1 MKENNLLGKEIFGYT
16 VQEVL
21 GTGTFGTVYKVA
33 KQNASGY
40 YVRALK
46 HITIPSEEQYESVLN
61 SMGGDCEKANNYF
74 EKSLEG
80 IVREIRVLNELS
92 EAGATHIVKY
102 YENQVDVIDNP
113 RCYDVYILMEYLS
126 TLQEH
131 IKANGFTVK
140 NVVELG
146 LDILEGLMA
155 CHSNGII
162 HRDIKEDN
170 IFYSD
175 KGGYKIGDF
184 GVARII
190 KHAET
195 AGAVKGTPNYIAP
208 EIITNKDS
216 DNKSVDLY
224 ALGIVLYRLL
234 NYNRNPFLPH
244 YPNAYTSQDEEEAYV
259 KRINGMLPEEPCFGG
274 DAIGR
279 VIIKAISD
287 KNTRYQSA
295 ENFHDAL
302 KSALQ
307 NTADVVLKQRV
318 DIVDEVSSS
327 AHTDISQATK
337 YGATYNELV
346 YCESVSNV
354 KSSSRSLQNTENHE
368 DINKKLFATIDEGS
382 DTTKFGDLKNV
393 RIVEDTQAEEMPSE
407 GQSSFGQYFTKKWAM
422 RGLSVLIV
430 ISIAT
435 YFIFSTSP
443 KKVLK
448 DYINAIG
455 VADFGKAYQ
464 CLDVKEFPTLSSAG
478 YLKFVEYARNDKDN
492 NIYKLSQNE
501 LGEVTLSEGVEKNGI
516 LSFEAI
522 IAVKRKENGTKLK
535 YTVLVEKTKTGPFGF
550 FTGYK
555 IAGNGVYAV
564 PKINCLTGTEQI
576 TIDNVNLAGKGD
588 SLILNKPVFY
598 GWHDVECKGKFYEP
612 VKQRA
617 FFDKASG
624 MLQLDS
630 KKFKLN
636 SVANEALYEA
646 SKEFTAL
653 FLPTTLTDNGYKQ
666 CKAVEDEKSINDMY
680 DSFNEGF
687 KQVGVSHI
695 KIEDGKILTSYAGA
709 NGNLHCQY
717 QFFGVYEKNGL
728 PEKKCTGTIYFEYVY
743 EGGQLLVAKVNDYNI
758 HLED

>member
-1 MKENNLLGKEIFGYT
+1 MKENNLLGKEILGYT

-46 HITIPSEEQYESVLN
+46 HITIPSEKQYEGVLN

-113 RCYDVYILMEYLS
+113 RSYDVYILMEYLS
-126 TLQEH
+126 TLDEH

-140 NVVELG
+140 NVLELG

-155 CHSNGII
+155 CHGNGVI

-184 GVARII
+184 GVARVL

-208 EIITNKDS
+208 EIITNKAS
-216 DNKSVDLY
+216 YNESVDLY

-244 YPNAYTSQDEEEAYV
+244 YPNAYTSQDEEDAYA

-274 DAIGR
+274 DTIGK

-295 ENFHDAL
+295 ENFYNAL
-302 KSALQ
+302 QSALQ
-307 NTADVVLKQRV
+307 NTEDVVLKRRV
-318 DIVDEVSSS
+318 DIADEVSRSG
-327 AHTDISQATK
+327 HTDISQTTK
-337 YGATYNELV
+337 YGATYKEII
-346 YCESVSNV
+346 YSESISNIT
-354 KSSSRSLQNTENHE
+354 SSSKGLQNIQNHE

-382 DTTKFGDLKNV
+382 DTNKFGDLKNA
-393 RIVEDTQAEEMPSE
+393 RIVEDAQSEEMPSE
-407 GQSSFGQYFTKKWAM
+407 GQSSHRRYFAKKWTAM
-422 RGLSVLIV
+422 VLAVLIV
-430 ISIAT
+430 LSGAT
-435 YFIFSTSP
+435 YFMFNSSP

-448 DYINAIG
+448 DYINAIA

-464 CLDVKEFPTLSSAG
+464 CLDVKEYPTLSSAG

-492 NIYKLSQNE
+492 NLYKLSQNE
-501 LGEVTLSEGVEKNGI
+501 IGEVTLSEGIEKNGI
-516 LSFEAI
+516 LSFEAN
-522 IAVKRKENGTKLK
+522 IAVKREENGTNIK
-535 YTVLVEKTKTGPFGF
+535 YTVLVEKTRTGPFGL

-555 IAGNGVYAV
+555 ISGNEVYAV

-576 TIDNVNLAGKGD
+576 TIDNVNLAGKDEGFAF
-588 SLILNKPVFY
+588 NKPVFY

-612 VKQRA
+612 VKERA
-617 FFDKASG
+617 FFDKTSG

-646 SKEFTAL
+646 SKEFAAL
-653 FLPTTLTDNGYKQ
+653 FLPATLTDNGYKQ
-666 CKAVEDEKSINDMY
+666 CKAVADEKSINDMY
-680 DSFNEGF
+680 ANFNEGF

>member
-1 MKENNLLGKEIFGYT
+1 MKENDLLGKEILGYT

-33 KQNASGY
+33 KHNASGY
-40 YVRALK
+40 YIRALK
-46 HITIPSEEQYESVLN
+46 HITIPSEKQYASVLN
-61 SMGGDCEKANNYF
+61 SMGGDCEKANNYI

-113 RCYDVYILMEYLS
+113 RSYDVYILMEYLS
-126 TLQEH
+126 TLDEY

-155 CHSNGII
+155 CHNNGVI

-184 GVARII
+184 GVARVL

-216 DNKSVDLY
+216 YNKSVDLY

-234 NYNRNPFLPH
+234 NYNRNPFLPN
-244 YPNAYTSQDEEEAYV
+244 YPSAYTSQDEEEAYA

-274 DAIGR
+274 DAIGK

-287 KNTRYQSA
+287 KSNRYQSA
-295 ENFHDAL
+295 ENFYDAL

-307 NTADVVLKQRV
+307 NTEDIVLKRRV
-318 DIVDEVSSS
+318 DIAYEVSSS
-327 AHTDISQATK
+327 EYSDISQATK
-337 YGATYNELV
+337 YGATYNEVV
-346 YCESVSNV
+346 YSESAGNV
-354 KSSSRSLQNTENHE
+354 KPSARSLQNTENHE
-368 DINKKLFATIDEGS
+368 EINKKLFSTIDEGS

-407 GQSSFGQYFTKKWAM
+407 GQSYFGRYFTKKWAM
-422 RGLSVLIV
+422 RVLSVLIIMSV
-430 ISIAT
+430 AA
-435 YFIFSTSP
+435 YFIFSSSP

-448 DYINAIG
+448 DYINAIA

-464 CLDVKEFPTLSSAG
+464 CLDVKEYPTLSSAG
-478 YLKFVEYARNDKDN
+478 YLKFVEYVRNDKDN

-501 LGEVTLSEGVEKNGI
+501 IGEVTLSEGVEKNGI
-516 LSFEAI
+516 LSFEANI
-522 IAVKRKENGTKLK
+522 TVKREENDIKLK
-535 YTVLVEKTKTGPFGF
+535 YTVFVEKTKTGPFGL

-555 IAGNGVYAV
+555 IAGNGVYAI

-576 TIDNVNLAGKGD
+576 TIDNVNLARKGEG
-588 SLILNKPVFY
+588 LAFNKPVFY
-598 GWHDVECKGKFYEP
+598 GWHDVKCKGKFYEP
-612 VKQRA
+612 VKGRA
-617 FFDKASG
+617 LFDKDTG
-624 MLQLDS
+624 VLQLDS
-630 KKFKLN
+630 KQFKLN
-636 SVANEALYEA
+636 SAANDALNEA

-653 FLPTTLTDNGYKQ
+653 FLPATLTDNGYKQ
-666 CKAVEDEKSINDMY
+666 CKAVSNEKTINDMY
-680 DSFNEGF
+680 TSLNEGF

-695 KIEDGKILTSYAGA
+695 KVDDGKILTSYAGA

-728 PEKKCTGTIYFEYVY
+728 PEKNCTGTLYLEYVY